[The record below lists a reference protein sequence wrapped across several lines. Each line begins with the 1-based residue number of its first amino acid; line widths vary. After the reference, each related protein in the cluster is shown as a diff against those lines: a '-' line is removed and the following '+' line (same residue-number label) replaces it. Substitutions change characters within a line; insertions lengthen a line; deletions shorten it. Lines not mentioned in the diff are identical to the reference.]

1 MPISLLTSPP
11 GTGKTLKSVEIIF
24 QKLAEGYIV
33 YSNIIGLKIPGV
45 LPLEFN
51 ADWRDLDDFKRH
63 MPEHSDKPIFV
74 VIDECHEWYAFGSHF
89 NKTKIKELTDDAT
102 SNKRNQF
109 NLLKAAQQKFTDI
122 ISKIRG
128 EESKTI
134 LDSDVEEPFYMSP
147 EDYSFYE
154 EQRSALSM
162 HRHFGFDFLLVTQE
176 VSKLNKTVRD
186 FVSLHMHMR
195 RPFNMP
201 YATIFHFREAQDNIG
216 LLTYRQAERKE
227 RFKYPKWLFNFYTST
242 NINSI
247 KSNYPW
253 FWICFLVVVFCALI
267 WVAYRILG
275 VGLFNSNTEVQAQSS
290 VESVQPVTA
299 SASIDSS
306 FSKGSVVTTQSVEYQ
321 ERVRPAMV
329 IESSS
334 ECRVFN
340 SSGDRIV
347 TDDATCKNL
356 SSRTTNMTFSKTDRS
371 TIHSHSNIENNRS
384 ESNSH
389 TSNYNH
395 DSLYNDKKTYS

>member
-24 QKLAEGYIV
+24 QKLSEGYIV

-45 LPLEFN
+45 LPLDFN
-51 ADWRDLDDFKRH
+51 ADWRDLDDFKRQ
-63 MPEHSDKPIFV
+63 MPEHADKPIFV
-74 VIDECHEWYAFGSHF
+74 VIDECHEWYAFGSQF
-89 NKTKIKELTDDAT
+89 NKTKIKELTDDAN
-102 SNKRNQF
+102 SNRKIQF
-109 NLLKAAQQKFTDI
+109 NLLKSAKQKFSDI
-122 ISKIRG
+122 ICRIRG
-128 EESKTI
+128 IDPVVLS
-134 LDSDVEEPFYMSP
+134 DSDIEDPFYLSP
-147 EDYSFYE
+147 EDYSIYE

-253 FWICFLVVVFCALI
+253 FWIGFLVVVFCALI
-267 WVAYRILG
+267 LVAYRILG
-275 VGLFNSNTEVQAQSS
+275 VGLFNSNTNTEVQAQPS
-290 VESVQPVTA
+290 VESVQSV
-299 SASIDSS
+299 SAAPSIDSS
-306 FSKGSVVTTQSVEYQ
+306 LYKGSVVTTQTIEYQ

-329 IESSS
+329 IESSH

-340 SSGDRIV
+340 SNGDRIV

-356 SSRTTNMTFSKTDRS
+356 SSRTTNMTFSKTDRTS
-371 TIHSHSNIENNRS
+371 IHSHSTQQNDSSFNDSEN
-384 ESNSH
+384 
-389 TSNYNH
+389 
-395 DSLYNDKKTYS
+395 DSALYNDKKTYS